1 MHVPVEVL
9 EEVTGVGP
17 LEDAEGV
24 NERAVVLKLLG
35 ALDGVVGNL
44 SFEAV
49 AVVGLAVGKENDDF
63 LGVRAGAMTPRSIKY
78 TIRKSQ
84 TKVGSSRTL
93 GLKLI
98 DVRLQSVRIVR
109 EVRNDLRV
117 VFAASVEVVPN
128 AILVTVLVRIVRE
141 LHQ

>member
-1 MHVPVEVL
+1 MHVPVEVP
-9 EEVTGVGP
+9 EEVIGVGL

-35 ALDGVVGNL
+35 ALDGVVGNR
-44 SFEAV
+44 SVEAV
-49 AVVGLAVGKENDDF
+49 AVVGLAVGKENDDL
-63 LGVRAGAMTPRSIKY
+63 LGVLAGAMTPRSIKY
-78 TIRKSQ
+78 TIRKIQ
-84 TKVGSSRTL
+84 TKVGSSRTR
-93 GLKLI
+93 GLKVI

-117 VFAASVEVVPN
+117 LAASVEVVAN
-128 AILVTVLVRIVRE
+128 AILVTVPVRIVRE